1 MAPSDRTDARASGYR
16 RRDRPNNNN
25 VHRKAVRRSTTLSL
39 LSSLFSTP
47 TVLIAGVVALVAG
60 LIFWL
65 NGSHIE
71 LGRHRSRVVDWD
83 ARREKVKEAFI
94 SSWDAY
100 SKYAWG

>member
-1 MAPSDRTDARASGYR
+1 
-16 RRDRPNNNN
+16 
-25 VHRKAVRRSTTLSL
+25 

-65 NGSHIE
+65 NGSHVE